1 MASSTTALFINIA
14 HRERLWENFIA
25 ASLHFCTWK
34 VSCQLLPVIPLLL
47 LVPDFGWCTFQDVF
61 IYLFIRM
68 NSFAIETCQK
78 LEKPCYTLPQPAVLM
93 NKAINNSLIGG
104 CFPDPAAI
112 SLRAQET

>member
-14 HRERLWENFIA
+14 HRERLWENFLA

-61 IYLFIRM
+61 IYLFIYEQLCNR
-68 NSFAIETCQK
+68 NLPKTGET
-78 LEKPCYTLPQPAVLM
+78 LLHAPTA
-93 NKAINNSLIGG
+93 G
-104 CFPDPAAI
+104 CTYE
-112 SLRAQET
+112 QGHQ